1 MVAIMLGQFSYTGN
15 KKPMF
20 KPVSAY
26 CISKNKSLSMSNAM
40 DLFLITGC
48 GDRI

>member
-1 MVAIMLGQFSYTGN
+1 MMIIMPAQFSNKGN

-26 CISKNKSLSMSNAM
+26 CISKNKSLNTSNTR